1 MGKAGEMKLKYFD
14 GEDYTCVTFQ
24 PDLSKFKMT
33 ILDKDIV
40 ALMSRRAYDI
50 AGSTKDVKVFL
61 NGQRLPVSEHLAEMV
76 TSAFLM
82 LFKQQGFVEAIYVI
96 THSKWKMCLSG
107 FSTHFSGGY
116 ELSIYRSC
124 YKGVV
129 CLYLCAGERIPQL
142 CGPLSEGQSR

>member
-1 MGKAGEMKLKYFD
+1 MGKAGEMKLKYYD

-61 NGQRLPVSEHLAEMV
+61 NGQRLPVSEHLKETVMSV
-76 TSAFLM
+76 YLM
-82 LFKQQGFVEAIYVI
+82 AFKQ
-96 THSKWKMCLSG
+96 
-107 FSTHFSGGY
+107 
-116 ELSIYRSC
+116 
-124 YKGVV
+124 
-129 CLYLCAGERIPQL
+129 
-142 CGPLSEGQSR
+142 

>member
-61 NGQRLPVSEHLAEMV
+61 NGKRLPVSEHLSETVMSV
-76 TSAFLM
+76 FLM
-82 LFKQQGFVEAIYVI
+82 
-96 THSKWKMCLSG
+96 
-107 FSTHFSGGY
+107 
-116 ELSIYRSC
+116 
-124 YKGVV
+124 
-129 CLYLCAGERIPQL
+129 
-142 CGPLSEGQSR
+142 PLKE